1 MGRSSKQEIA
11 NIGGVGNI
19 KASSPSICPDC
30 PSGADRANNL
40 TQLELYQRMDIMC
53 AAGITDMPAF
63 TFFEIVQGP
72 GGADKNVQWGK
83 TVVERYFAAITYF
96 KTGKKPW

>member
-1 MGRSSKQEIA
+1 
-11 NIGGVGNI
+11 
-19 KASSPSICPDC
+19 
-30 PSGADRANNL
+30 
-40 TQLELYQRMDIMC
+40 MDIMC

-83 TVVERYFAAITYF
+83 TVAERYFAAITYF